1 MKRLTILILAAMM
14 LLLCSC
20 GADVGKETETTPN
33 DASAVVMRRECRR
46 FLIPFSYFSL

>member
-1 MKRLTILILAAMM
+1 MKKAVLFIAVMLL

>member
-1 MKRLTILILAAMM
+1 MKKLTILILAAML

-20 GADVGKETETTPN
+20 GTDGGKETETTPIN
-33 DASAVVMRRECRR
+33 ASAAVMRRECRH